1 MWRGKGSMYDVF
13 EKKYPKL
20 KIEDYLSFH
29 YLRNYGFCFDG
40 RPVCFKLKKIKKIK
54 KIKIKLI
61 K

>member
-40 RPVCFKLKKIKKIK
+40 RPVCFIFKKKLKN
-54 KIKIKLI
+54 
-61 K
+61 